1 MRRRANAELPT
12 QAPVKPREI
21 ERYLHEKIPLSK
33 GMQVSVVSVDGAGVL
48 LSAPLPPNVNH
59 RGTVFGGSASAL
71 GMIACWTLIHLRL
84 RGLPFETA
92 LVIRRNSVEYFAP
105 LPTDFEAFSRAPDGE
120 SWDRFLAALA
130 EEGKGRLD
138 LTADI
143 RCRGE
148 SAGRFTGEYVARRV

>member
-1 MRRRANAELPT
+1 MRRAGKAPEQAAETSQGRGNAGLPI
-12 QAPVKPREI
+12 QAPVKPRET

-33 GMQVSVVSVDGAGVL
+33 SMQVSVVSVDGTGVL
-48 LSAPLPPNVNH
+48 LSAPLAPNLNH

-105 LPTDFEAFSRAPDGE
+105 LPADFEAFARAPRQGE
-120 SWDRFLAALA
+120 LGPLPGGAGGGRQGAPRPDRRHPLP
-130 EEGKGRLD
+130 G
-138 LTADI
+138 
-143 RCRGE
+143 
-148 SAGRFTGEYVARRV
+148 

>member
-1 MRRRANAELPT
+1 MEIERQTGGDAS
-12 QAPVKPREI
+12 PRET
-21 ERYLHEKIPLSK
+21 ERYLHDKIPLSK
-33 GMQVSVVSVDGAGVL
+33 GMQVSVVSVGGTGVL
-48 LSAPLPPNVNH
+48 LAAPLAPNVNH
-59 RGTVFGGSASAL
+59 RGTVFGGSASGLA
-71 GMIACWTLIHLRL
+71 MIACWTLIHLRL
-84 RGLPFETA
+84 RRLPFETA

-105 LPTDFEAFSRAPDGE
+105 LPGDFEAFAHAPGNE

-148 SAGRFTGEYVARRV
+148 PAGRFTGEYVARKV